1 MKNCGFLI
9 KGIIVQC
16 FAGLRWLYEN
26 GNKWASLI
34 VQPAPIYYWKVQ
46 VFWEGHKN
54 DILHRFDVTKQVSC
68 KRIGRY
74 LQIAV
79 AFSEN
84 MNFKSECSL
93 YLPHF
98 FTFFDENHASFCLLF
113 SMSDAK
119 PSRKIGTKR
128 HLLELMCIANFCV
141 SNSTLDQ
148 NLHWKLGQ
156 QPPSLLTYF
165 KTTAL
170 IIFF

>member
-46 VFWEGHKN
+46 IFWEGHKN

-98 FTFFDENHASFCLLF
+98 FTFYYGNHASFCLIF
-113 SMSDAK
+113 SMYDA
-119 PSRKIGTKR
+119 
-128 HLLELMCIANFCV
+128 LLETKKIAIP
-141 SNSTLDQ
+141 THQLPGI
-148 NLHWKLGQ
+148 LRLY
-156 QPPSLLTYF
+156 LLLCGSSEQ
-165 KTTAL
+165 KHMP
-170 IIFF
+170 